1 MGDITGYGG
10 KFKTIEKLLSFNGF
24 NFSVTLE
31 S

>member
-1 MGDITGYGG
+1 MGDITGYGS
-10 KFKTIEKLLSFNGF
+10 KFKTVEKLLSINGF